1 MDRSPASDLAA
12 LHRRYDGPAPAGEL
26 RKARLGGGTRAN
38 ALRRSA
44 VLALHENL
52 AAEARLGAARR
63 RRTLSWMHTDGDA
76 WLARLAATLAHHRHA
91 ALALRFS
98 GTRIPNRAPAP
109 A

>member
-1 MDRSPASDLAA
+1 MDRTPAPDLDV
-12 LHRRYDGPAPAGEL
+12 LHRRYDGPLPAEAL
-26 RKARLGGGTRAN
+26 RQAQLGGARRAN
-38 ALRRSA
+38 ALRRST
-44 VLALHENL
+44 VLALHETL

-63 RRTLSWMHTDGDA
+63 RESLSHTDSGGDA
-76 WLARLAATLAHHRHA
+76 WLARLAATLAHPRHA

>member
-1 MDRSPASDLAA
+1 MDHAPTPDLDA
-12 LHRRYDGPAPAGEL
+12 LHRRYDGPAPAGAL
-26 RKARLGGGTRAN
+26 RKARLGGTARAD

-44 VLALHENL
+44 ILALHDTL
-52 AAEARLGAARR
+52 AAEARLGVARR
-63 RRTLSWMHTDGDA
+63 RELLSWADSASDA

-91 ALALRFS
+91 AVALRLS